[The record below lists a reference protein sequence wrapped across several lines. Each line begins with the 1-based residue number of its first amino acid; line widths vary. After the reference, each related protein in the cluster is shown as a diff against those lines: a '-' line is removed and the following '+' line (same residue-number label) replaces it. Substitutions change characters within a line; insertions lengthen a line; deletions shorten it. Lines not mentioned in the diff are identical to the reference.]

1 MQSETSQQVMADMPN
16 HSRGVSDVFVGEVLE
31 G

>member
-16 HSRGVSDVFVGEVLE
+16 YSRGVPDVFVGEIVE